1 MPLFKAS
8 TTLHWRKQ
16 RFHSENASSISI
28 HNKAEEFENAKITRH
43 LAFQFE
49 ENSARDEIT

>member
-1 MPLFKAS
+1 MPLFKGS
-8 TTLHWRKQ
+8 FTLHRKKQ
-16 RFHSENASSISI
+16 KFHSENASSISI

-49 ENSARDEIT
+49 ENSARGEIT